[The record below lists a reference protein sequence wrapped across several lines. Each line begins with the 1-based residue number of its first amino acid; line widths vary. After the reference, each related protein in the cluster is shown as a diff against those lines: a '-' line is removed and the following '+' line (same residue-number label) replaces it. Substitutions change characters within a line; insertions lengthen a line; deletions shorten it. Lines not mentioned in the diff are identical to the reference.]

1 MLSITGVM
9 VLPAYLSSMAY
20 LWKICEDGEYP
31 ANASVPRSGALI
43 CSIFGSA
50 YAVWLIYAAGLE
62 YLLMAVL
69 FLTAGIPVFIWSRKE
84 NNPNEKI
91 FGQREIWFAW
101 MLLIVSLF
109 ALFLFW
115 RGIIKV

>member
-31 ANASVPRSGALI
+31 TTAAVPRSGALI
-43 CSIFGSA
+43 CSILGST
-50 YAVWLIYAAGLE
+50 YALWLIYAAGLE

-69 FLTAGIPVFIWSRKE
+69 FLTIGIPVFIWSRKE
-84 NNPNEKI
+84 NNPEEKM
-91 FGQREIWFAW
+91 FTTRETWLAGL
-101 MLLIVSLF
+101 MVLISLI
-109 ALFLFW
+109 AVLLFW
-115 RGIIKV
+115 RGILTV